1 MRARKHGRS
10 ARLRPRETPGRM
22 LFGFGSPL
30 FWQRCEALEILL
42 TRFFAEQYYKTREGS
57 RPPGYRLSVDPL
69 LRSGERRAPPPPPP
83 GRRRWGP
90 PAIGMARWTAGRFPR
105 SEKHHRSGPPRDGRS
120 KALCRRLGPTSLAL
134 RSGAF
139 PCRLVLP
146 SPHDGISGEPHA
158 NVLLTGSVRG
168 DALPVRSRS
177 NSLRGGAG
185 KDGGGDTLQL
195 GEWREAIL

>member
-69 LRSGERRAPPPPPP
+69 LRSGERRAPPAPPP

-90 PAIGMARWTAGRFPR
+90 PAYWNGPLDCGKVP
-105 SEKHHRSGPPRDGRS
+105 SERE
-120 KALCRRLGPTSLAL
+120 TSPLW
-134 RSGAF
+134 
-139 PCRLVLP
+139 P
-146 SPHDGISGEPHA
+146 SPRRTKQSAMPPARA
-158 NVLLTGSVRG
+158 NFFGVEI
-168 DALPVRSRS
+168 
-177 NSLRGGAG
+177 GGVP
-185 KDGGGDTLQL
+185 L
-195 GEWREAIL
+195 